1 MAVKASERVQRYVNA
16 NGPTIG
22 TVERKVLSQDGL
34 YFKDIDGT
42 GTVSAVND
50 WRLSPEERAQAY
62 VKTLTTS
69 EKIGQLFTSD
79 WRMGPKYPSPRLA
92 ANGHKPVGD
101 ETGLLD
107 EAPVDVSDSIFGHQ
121 ALPSTTDMVKKCFNR
136 HVILRESP
144 SPEDLAD
151 YLNQLQYLTE
161 TCEHFVPMQVMY
173 CPPAATRTARSSSV

>member
-79 WRMGPKYPSPRLA
+79 WRMGPKYPSPRLS

-121 ALPSTTDMVKKCFNR
+121 LHNEVQSKHDCRVKSRNDKSQRNGNG
-136 HVILRESP
+136 
-144 SPEDLAD
+144 DD
-151 YLNQLQYLTE
+151 
-161 TCEHFVPMQVMY
+161 
-173 CPPAATRTARSSSV
+173 RSSLLRNCLFVRPDDPFVLSF